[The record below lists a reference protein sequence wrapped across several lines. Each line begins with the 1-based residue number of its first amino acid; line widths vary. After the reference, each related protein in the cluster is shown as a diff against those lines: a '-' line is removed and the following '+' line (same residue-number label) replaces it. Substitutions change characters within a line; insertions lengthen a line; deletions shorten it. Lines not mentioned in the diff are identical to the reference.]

1 MNENIDIIFDSKR
14 EDFAASPTDKWKGQ
28 NICSV
33 QLKSLN
39 GGREIGIDFDQ
50 FVKGELEFSM
60 KTFKTHIIQ
69 QLTAL
74 NCSVKR
80 VDVSQD
86 DTTGS
91 ISIGVR

>member
-1 MNENIDIIFDSKR
+1 MNENVDIIFDEERK
-14 EDFAASPTDKWKGQ
+14 DFKAVPTDKWKGQ
-28 NICSV
+28 NICMI
-33 QLKSLN
+33 QLSRLN

-60 KTFKTHIIQ
+60 DTFKAHIIQ

-74 NCSVKR
+74 NCSVKQ
-80 VDVSQD
+80 VSVQQND
-86 DTTGS
+86 LTGS